1 MVKFSFS
8 TDSRSLKG
16 FQIAGWKVEPLSNCI
31 ARGSEE
37 VRLEPRVMA
46 VLQFLVSKSG
56 SVATREALESTVWE
70 GRVVGYDALSNTIIK
85 LRKALGDNARSPH
98 IIETVSKT
106 GYRLIAD
113 VVFEEDSILDPAS
126 VKSGSDDSVIAE
138 QASIA
143 VLAFDNLSGDAGQEY
158 FGDGLAEDIITDLSR
173 TPGLF
178 VIARNSS
185 FAYKGRA
192 VDARVVC
199 AELGVRYLLE
209 GSVRREGNRLRI
221 TVQLIDGVSGG
232 HVWADRYDRDL
243 EDVFKVQEEVT
254 QAIVSELA
262 LKLTSKRSSPRRETY
277 NFEAYDYF
285 LKGRDHALRDT
296 EDNLEIACVM
306 LEKAIELDPE
316 FSSAYSYL
324 TRCHSVAY
332 INGWGPPERQSL
344 EKALELGQKAV
355 SLDEE
360 NPHAHFT
367 LGTAAIWLR
376 KNELA
381 LAEITA
387 ALAID
392 GNFAE
397 GYGALA
403 MIQVY
408 SERPE
413 QALKS
418 LATTMRLDPHYR
430 DIFLHLQAQAYFHL
444 GEYHKA
450 VTSLKRRLVRKPDSD
465 ISHALLA
472 SAYGHLGQY
481 DNSRISWQKTL
492 AVNPG
497 YSIDQ
502 RRRMLPYRNPADFEV
517 FVDGLRKAGLVEHAG
532 RNVKDAN

>member
-185 FAYKGRA
+185 FAYKG
-192 VDARVVC
+192 
-199 AELGVRYLLE
+199 
-209 GSVRREGNRLRI
+209 I
-221 TVQLIDGVSGG
+221 TCL
-232 HVWADRYDRDL
+232 
-243 EDVFKVQEEVT
+243 
-254 QAIVSELA
+254 
-262 LKLTSKRSSPRRETY
+262 
-277 NFEAYDYF
+277 
-285 LKGRDHALRDT
+285 
-296 EDNLEIACVM
+296 
-306 LEKAIELDPE
+306 
-316 FSSAYSYL
+316 
-324 TRCHSVAY
+324 
-332 INGWGPPERQSL
+332 
-344 EKALELGQKAV
+344 KAV
-355 SLDEE
+355 C
-360 NPHAHFT
+360 
-367 LGTAAIWLR
+367 GGR
-376 KNELA
+376 
-381 LAEITA
+381 EI
-387 ALAID
+387 D
-392 GNFAE
+392 C
-397 GYGALA
+397 
-403 MIQVY
+403 V
-408 SERPE
+408 
-413 QALKS
+413 
-418 LATTMRLDPHYR
+418 
-430 DIFLHLQAQAYFHL
+430 
-444 GEYHKA
+444 
-450 VTSLKRRLVRKPDSD
+450 
-465 ISHALLA
+465 LLC
-472 SAYGHLGQY
+472 
-481 DNSRISWQKTL
+481 N
-492 AVNPG
+492 
-497 YSIDQ
+497 
-502 RRRMLPYRNPADFEV
+502 
-517 FVDGLRKAGLVEHAG
+517 
-532 RNVKDAN
+532 

>member
-1 MVKFSFS
+1 MEKFSFG
-8 TDSRSLKG
+8 TDYRRLKG
-16 FQIAGWKVEPLSNCI
+16 FQIVGWKVEPLSNCI
-31 ARGSEE
+31 VRGSEE
-37 VRLEPRVMA
+37 IRLEPKVMA
-46 VLQFLVSKSG
+46 VLQYLVSKSG
-56 SVATREALESTVWE
+56 AVATRKELESKVWE
-70 GRVVGYDALSNTIIK
+70 GRIVGYDALSNTIIK
-85 LRKALGDNARSPH
+85 LRKALGDNARNPH
-98 IIETVSKT
+98 VIETVSKT

-113 VVFEEDSILDPAS
+113 VVSADISVQDPSS
-126 VKSGSDDSVIAE
+126 VKTGFYDSVNSD

-158 FGDGLAEDIITDLSR
+158 FGDGLAEDIITDLSMTR
-173 TPGLF
+173 GLF

-192 VDARVVC
+192 VDTRVVC

-209 GSVRREGNRLRI
+209 GSVRRADNRLRI
-221 TVQLIDGVSGG
+221 NVQLIDGLSGG
-232 HVWADRYDRDL
+232 HVWAERYDRDL

-254 QAIVSELA
+254 QAIVVELA
-262 LKLTSKRSSPRRETY
+262 LKLTSRRVLPRRETSS
-277 NFEAYDYF
+277 FEAYDYF
-285 LKGRDHALRDT
+285 LKGREHALRDT
-296 EDNLEIACVM
+296 EENLEFACVM
-306 LEKAIELDPE
+306 LEKAIELEPD

-355 SLDEE
+355 SLDAK

-376 KNELA
+376 ENELA

-413 QALKS
+413 EALKS

-444 GEYHKA
+444 GEYQKA
-450 VTSLKRRLVRKPDSD
+450 VNTLKRRLVRKPDSD

-472 SAYGHLGQY
+472 SAYGHLGQL
-481 DNSRISWQKTL
+481 DNSRLSWQKTL
-492 AVNPG
+492 EVNPG
-497 YSIDQ
+497 YCIEQ
-502 RRRMLPYRNPADFEV
+502 KRRMLPYRNPEDFEV
-517 FVDGLRKAGLVEHAG
+517 FVDGLRKARLAENTDRSFKG
-532 RNVKDAN
+532 AN